1 MARKLSYTLPATNF
15 NADPHSPTTVSMLSQ
30 DTPYPHFYFSLN
42 DGLSNNTALFPDLD
56 QWERHFVNL
65 MKDIVAPYPLDKFLI
80 GPSFHETHHRSFVQ
94 NLLRPTPT
102 LKHATVACAAVLLGD
117 QYAQYNKASV
127 EIGHRRAAL
136 AVSGLRSLQISQ
148 DQDLITAVG
157 IGVAMVTFAMH
168 VTHGQSFLI
177 SRYTLS
183 LVKPMYPRLLTME
196 SGTDTMDYLM
206 CLVST
211 ETLDCLLKSEIPT
224 IRIGEDDRNNVVD
237 RYVGLSSG
245 LFAHLYDI
253 CEVASILRHTSGKM
267 DIGIVKQLKT
277 TQDCLDQWQPSPPPE
292 FLEKFNQD
300 EVVRMLAQTEVL
312 RLAALLIIHR
322 LKHPFGQHDEEA
334 LLLCRAITA
343 EFDMVLQVTGR
354 SIPCTALAYMVASFE
369 ITSAEEQSATITKCD
384 KMVNFSLQSQVR
396 VKNIMY
402 SVWNARSFGDQIHW
416 FDLGD
421 YIGKAET
428 K

>member
-1 MARKLSYTLPATNF
+1 MARKLSYNLPASNL
-15 NADPHSPTTVSMLSQ
+15 NADPHSPTPVSTLSQ
-30 DTPYPHFYFSLN
+30 DTPYTHFYFSLN
-42 DGLSNNTALFPDLD
+42 DGLGNNTALFPDLD

-65 MKDIVAPYPLDKFLI
+65 MKDIVTPFPLDKYLI

-94 NLLRPTPT
+94 NLLQSTST

-117 QYAQYNKASV
+117 KYAQYNKASV

-157 IGVAMVTFAMH
+157 IGIAMVTFAMH
-168 VTHGQSFLI
+168 VAHGQSFLI

-183 LVKPMYPRLLTME
+183 LVKPMYSRLLTMD
-196 SGTDTMDYLM
+196 SGTMDFLM
-206 CLVST
+206 CLVNT

-253 CEVASILRHTSGKM
+253 CEVASILRHTGGRM
-267 DIGIVKQLKT
+267 DIGIAKRLKSI
-277 TQDCLDQWQPSPPPE
+277 QSCLDQWQPSPPPD
-292 FLEKFNQD
+292 FLEQFNQD

-322 LKHPFGQHDEEA
+322 LKHPFRQYDEKG
-334 LLLCRAITA
+334 LLLSRAITA

-369 ITSAEEQSATITKCD
+369 ITSAEEQSAIITKSD
-384 KMVNFSLQSQVR
+384 EMVTSSLQSQVR

-416 FDLGD
+416 FELGD
-421 YIGKAET
+421 YIGKAEI